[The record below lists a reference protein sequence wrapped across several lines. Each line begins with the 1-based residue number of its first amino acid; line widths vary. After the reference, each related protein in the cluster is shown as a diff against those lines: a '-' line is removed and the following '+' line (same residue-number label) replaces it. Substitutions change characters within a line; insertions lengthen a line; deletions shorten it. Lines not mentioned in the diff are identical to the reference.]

1 MTRTMLLA
9 FALAVLPLESP
20 STSAPPSTP
29 AGPTFNGD
37 ALVQPTGYDT
47 WPLVG
52 SSLGLSYSGRPDNGP
67 GTFHRVYM
75 NPTGY
80 AAFKK
85 TGQFPEGT
93 MFVLESYQAQ
103 EKKSIAQ
110 GGYTEGA
117 RVGLDASVKDKSRY
131 PDGWAYFNFD
141 NGAAPTARAFPDAR
155 CHSCHLAHGEKDS
168 VFVQFYPNLR
178 EKAP

>member
-1 MTRTMLLA
+1 MIRPPALA
-9 FALAVLPLESP
+9 VALAVLPLEP
-20 STSAPPSTP
+20 SSGSAPTP
-29 AGPTFNGD
+29 PPFSPRFNGD

-47 WPLVG
+47 WPIVG

-75 NPTGY
+75 NPSAY
-80 AAFKK
+80 EAFKK

-93 MFVLESYQAQ
+93 TFVLESYEAQ

-110 GGYTEGA
+110 GGYTEVA
-117 RVGLDASVKDKSRY
+117 RVGLDASVKDRSRY

-141 NGAAPTARAFPDAR
+141 NGAAPTAKAFPDSR

-178 EKAP
+178 GR

>member
-1 MTRTMLLA
+1 MRTLVLA
-9 FALAVLPLESP
+9 FAMAVLPLDSSSHSTAP
-20 STSAPPSTP
+20 SAAPQ
-29 AGPTFNGD
+29 FKGD

-75 NPTGY
+75 SPASYETY
-80 AAFKK
+80 KK

-93 MFVLESYQAQ
+93 MFVLESYEAQ

-141 NGAAPTARAFPDAR
+141 NGASATAKAFPDSR
-155 CHSCHLAHGEKDS
+155 CHSCHVAHGEKDS

-178 EKAP
+178 GR

>member
-1 MTRTMLLA
+1 M
-9 FALAVLPLESP
+9 
-20 STSAPPSTP
+20 
-29 AGPTFNGD
+29 
-37 ALVQPTGYDT
+37 QPTGYDT
-47 WPLVG
+47 WPIVG
-52 SSLGLSYSGRPDNGP
+52 SSLGLSYSGRADNGP

-75 NPTGY
+75 NPTAY
-80 AAFKK
+80 EAFKK

-93 MFVLESYQAQ
+93 TFVLESYEAQ

-141 NGAAPTARAFPDAR
+141 NGAAATAKAFPDSR

-178 EKAP
+178 VTIGPWAHGSMGRMGRCMSRQTHGPMHLQTHDLIV

>member
-1 MTRTMLLA
+1 MTRTL
-9 FALAVLPLESP
+9 ALALVLAALPLDLPSHATSSP
-20 STSAPPSTP
+20 AAPRFS
-29 AGPTFNGD
+29 GD

-75 NPTGY
+75 SPSSY
-80 AAFKK
+80 DAYKK

-93 MFVLESYQAQ
+93 MFVLESYEAQ

-117 RVGLDASVKDKSRY
+117 RVGLDASIKDKSRY

-141 NGAAPTARAFPDAR
+141 NGAAATARAFPDAR

-178 EKAP
+178 K

>member
-1 MTRTMLLA
+1 
-9 FALAVLPLESP
+9 
-20 STSAPPSTP
+20 
-29 AGPTFNGD
+29 
-37 ALVQPTGYDT
+37 
-47 WPLVG
+47 
-52 SSLGLSYSGRPDNGP
+52 
-67 GTFHRVYM
+67 
-75 NPTGY
+75 
-80 AAFKK
+80 
-85 TGQFPEGT
+85 
-93 MFVLESYQAQ
+93 VLESYEAQ

-141 NGAAPTARAFPDAR
+141 NGAAATAKAFPDSR

-178 EKAP
+178 GSVDR

>member
-1 MTRTMLLA
+1 MMRALVLA
-9 FALAVLPLESP
+9 FTLALLPFEPSSNQPHAASP
-20 STSAPPSTP
+20 FSPRFA
-29 AGPTFNGD
+29 AD
-37 ALVQPTGYDT
+37 ALVQPAGYDM

-52 SSLGLSYSGRPDNGP
+52 SSLGLSYTGRADNGP

-75 NPTGY
+75 NPTAY
-80 AAFKK
+80 EAFKK

-93 MFVLESYQAQ
+93 TFVLESYEAQA
-103 EKKSIAQ
+103 KKSIAQ

-117 RVGLDASVKDKSRY
+117 RVGVDASVKDTSRY
-131 PDGWAYFNFD
+131 RDGWAYFNFE
-141 NGAAPTARAFPDAR
+141 NGAAPTANPFPDTR

-178 EKAP
+178 GR

>member
-1 MTRTMLLA
+1 MRVLVLVCA
-9 FALAVLPLESP
+9 IAVLPLEPSSHSTTSSP
-20 STSAPPSTP
+20 PEAPH
-29 AGPTFNGD
+29 FNGD

-75 NPTGY
+75 SPASYETY
-80 AAFKK
+80 KK

-93 MFVLESYQAQ
+93 MFVLESYEAQ

-141 NGAAPTARAFPDAR
+141 NGASATAKAFPDSR
-155 CHSCHLAHGEKDS
+155 CHSCHVAHGEKDS

-178 EKAP
+178 GR